1 MIPAPIRRAG
11 QLRAENGRPST
22 NLQIARTAVPGT
34 GIISVFENLC
44 DECQTLHDFERDCMA
59 IATSAPMN
67 MAGNSWPTIASAI
80 ASDRAYGFN
89 TLISL
94 PTVVSVPKL
103 KYVSFAVI

>member
-1 MIPAPIRRAG
+1 MSQNAWKV
-11 QLRAENGRPST
+11 LVLGRFRVNTERSH
-22 NLQIARTAVPGT
+22 
-34 GIISVFENLC
+34 F
-44 DECQTLHDFERDCMA
+44 HDFARDCIAMA
-59 IATSAPMN
+59 TNAPMN

-80 ASDRAYGFN
+80 VNDRAYGFN